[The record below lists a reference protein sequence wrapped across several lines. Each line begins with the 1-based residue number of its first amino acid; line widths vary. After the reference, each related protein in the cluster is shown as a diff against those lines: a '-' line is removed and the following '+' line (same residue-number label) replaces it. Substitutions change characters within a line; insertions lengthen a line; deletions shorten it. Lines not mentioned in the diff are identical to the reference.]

1 MPPRPETLPA
11 RIGAA
16 LAAAAETAALGALYY
31 ECYGQPCHQR
41 GRILHFLALYLK
53 QHPIPAPVLP
63 APKAGKASRN
73 RPPQPFKKMPY
84 QFKDAFVDVSI
95 IIHGAGG
102 TKEVHAGNLTDE
114 DAEIIIADGKGH
126 LLQPVSAE
134 QAAAAV
140 KVAAPI
146 LSTRTDGGQVS
157 AEVSDVD
164 VHEIAEATARA
175 NQAANE
181 ADIESAEAD
190 AEQPPPTPA
199 K

>member
-16 LAAAAETAALGALYY
+16 LAAAAETAALGSLYY

-53 QHPIPAPVLP
+53 QHPIPTP
-63 APKAGKASRN
+63 ASAVKAGKGRK
-73 RPPQPFKKMPY
+73 PLIIKKMPY
-84 QFKDAFVDVSI
+84 QFKDAFMDVSI
-95 IIHGAGG
+95 IIHGVDG

-126 LLQPVSAE
+126 LLQPATAE

-157 AEVSDVD
+157 ADVSDVD

-190 AEQPPPTPA
+190 AEQPTPTPA